1 MKVKATKDLF
11 YRGEKY
17 KAGDVFVVTDIYFKT
32 MNKRAVIAADEPESS
47 EPEEAPEGQPQDAP
61 EAKEE
66 APEEQPKKT
75 RRKSKTK
82 MD

>member
-1 MKVKATKDLF
+1 MKVKAIKDLF

-32 MNKRAVIAADEPESS
+32 MNKRAVIAADEPE
-47 EPEEAPEGQPQDAP
+47 EQPQEAPEAKEEAP

-82 MD
+82 VD